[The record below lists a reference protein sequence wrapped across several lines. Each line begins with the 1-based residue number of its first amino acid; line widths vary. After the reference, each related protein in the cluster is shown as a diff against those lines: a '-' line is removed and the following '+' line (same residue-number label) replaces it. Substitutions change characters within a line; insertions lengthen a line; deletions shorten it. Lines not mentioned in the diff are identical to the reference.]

1 MAINQLGFEQAATLI
16 AALHTQVTGQSSIA
30 PTDTASFVSMA
41 QATLQAG
48 YEPVLNAIG
57 QVLGRTLIAVR
68 PYSRKFKGLEMSS
81 ERWGGITRKI
91 NFGENALDPYTA
103 LDPDQ
108 IGDPTFNLTDGSS
121 IDQYV
126 VKKPK
131 VLQTVYV
138 GQNVYESSYTIFTKQ
153 LDTAF
158 SSPAEFSAFMS
169 GLMTHFSNEREQYLE
184 SLSRAILCNMI
195 GAKKVLDAAGVDLQI
210 IDLLAEYNTATG
222 QSLTATTVKL
232 PANYPAFTKWC
243 YAYIQ
248 HVSELFTER
257 TEMYQRPL
265 TNFHIMRHTPKA
277 DQRLFMDADFLA
289 HMTAEVLADTYHD
302 NFLRYSEV
310 EAVNFW
316 QAAKDPNEV
325 NVKPVYL
332 NADCEFVNA
341 TDPVLVEGIV
351 GVLMD
356 RDAAG
361 YNLADDTLVASPYN
375 AKGQYY
381 NLYNHVRI
389 QLQNDLTEKAV
400 VFCIGG
406 SVNPNPPQPS
416 GGKVFEGEVFAMQS
430 DPDVNYAGSD
440 PMYLDY
446 RFNTPSPVP
455 SSIFVTVDG
464 VEVEIPRFETDQAL
478 VYGEFDD
485 DQNPIFTNYP
495 YAVIFMGG
503 DTADCE
509 QFIFDTAEEDTYD
522 VQINVPG
529 VASPEPE
536 RTTLYDGSVTL
547 TVDGEHSSTGEVQLE
562 EGHEIDLN
570 GQIPNSVIVT
580 AGGVTTTIPRFPAED
595 PCYGN
600 YEGTYGE
607 GYPVFITYPFFIH
620 LNVTDLVCDSI
631 DVDAPVASAGT
642 FDIKIE
648 AYVYPKDK

>member
-1 MAINQLGFEQAATLI
+1 MAINQLGFEQSATLI
-16 AALHTQVTGQSSIA
+16 AALHAQVTGMTSIA
-30 PTDTASFVSMA
+30 PTDTASFISMA
-41 QATLQAG
+41 QATLRAG

-91 NFGENALDPYTA
+91 NFGEKALDPY
-103 LDPDQ
+103 DP
-108 IGDPTFNLTDGSS
+108 INTESGDPTFALVDGYS

-126 VKKPK
+126 VKKPE
-131 VLQTVYV
+131 VLETVYV

-158 SSPAEFSAFMS
+158 SSPSEFGAFMS

-184 SLSRAILCNMI
+184 SLSRAILCNLI

-210 IDLLAEYNTATG
+210 IDLLSEYNTATG
-222 QSLTATTVKL
+222 QSLTVTTVKL

-325 NVKPVYL
+325 NVTPVYL
-332 NADCEFVNA
+332 NADCEYVNA

-361 YNLADDTLVASPYN
+361 YNLADDDLVASPYN

-406 SVNPNPPQPS
+406 SENPSPS
-416 GGKVFEGEVFAMQS
+416 PGTKVFEGEVSTSGPNEDNQYVS
-430 DPDVNYAGSD
+430 DNIELDPAVPADSLKSTLTAIVNGTSYT
-440 PMYLDY
+440 L
-446 RFNTPSPVP
+446 PV
-455 SSIFVTVDG
+455 
-464 VEVEIPRFETDQAL
+464 TDDSN
-478 VYGEFDD
+478 VYGEMVGGVVSFGTY
-485 DQNPIFTNYP
+485 PI
-495 YAVIFMGG
+495 AVIFTEGLVAYDGIMFYT
-503 DTADCE
+503 DTA
-509 QFIFDTAEEDTYD
+509 
-522 VQINVPG
+522 
-529 VASPEPE
+529 
-536 RTTLYDGSVTL
+536 
-547 TVDGEHSSTGEVQLE
+547 
-562 EGHEIDLN
+562 
-570 GQIPNSVIVT
+570 
-580 AGGVTTTIPRFPAED
+580 
-595 PCYGN
+595 
-600 YEGTYGE
+600 
-607 GYPVFITYPFFIH
+607 
-620 LNVTDLVCDSI
+620 VTD
-631 DVDAPVASAGT
+631 AA
-642 FDIKIE
+642 IE
-648 AYVYPKDK
+648 VYIPES

>member
-1 MAINQLGFEQAATLI
+1 MAINQLGFEQSATLI
-16 AALHTQVTGQSSIA
+16 AALHAQVTGMTSIA
-30 PTDTASFVSMA
+30 PTDTASFISMA
-41 QATLQAG
+41 QATLRAG

-68 PYSRKFKGLEMSS
+68 PYSRKFKGLEMSR

-91 NFGENALDPYTA
+91 NFGEKALDPY
-103 LDPDQ
+103 DPLNTES
-108 IGDPTFNLTDGSS
+108 GDPTFALVDGYS

-126 VKKPK
+126 VKKPE

-158 SSPAEFSAFMS
+158 SSPSEFGAFMS
-169 GLMTHFSNEREQYLE
+169 GLMEHFSNEREQYLE

-222 QSLTATTVKL
+222 LSLTATSVRE
-232 PANYPAFTKWC
+232 PDNYPAFAKWA

-248 HVSELFTER
+248 HVSEMFTER
-257 TEMYQRPL
+257 TEMFQRPL
-265 TNFHIMRHTPKA
+265 TSYHIMRHTPKA

-325 NVKPVYL
+325 NVTPVYL
-332 NADCEFVNA
+332 NANCEYVNA

-361 YNLADDTLVASPYN
+361 YNLADDDLVASPYN

-400 VFCIGG
+400 VFCIGEGGGGGGGGG
-406 SVNPNPPQPS
+406 S
-416 GGKVFEGEVFAMQS
+416 
-430 DPDVNYAGSD
+430 
-440 PMYLDY
+440 
-446 RFNTPSPVP
+446 FNEWNVS
-455 SSIFVTVDG
+455 VTVDG
-464 VEVEIPRFETDQAL
+464 EGTVGLYATTDEANNYTCTFNFEDAFNNQMETT
-478 VYGEFDD
+478 
-485 DQNPIFTNYP
+485 QNTVVKLIT
-495 YAVIFMGG
+495 
-503 DTADCE
+503 
-509 QFIFDTAEEDTYD
+509 EEDSAEVDTYGTFVSAEGAAVYD
-522 VQINVPG
+522 AETHHLTISGDCSIVMVPG
-529 VASPEPE
+529 S
-536 RTTLYDGSVTL
+536 D
-547 TVDGEHSSTGEVQLE
+547 
-562 EGHEIDLN
+562 
-570 GQIPNSVIVT
+570 
-580 AGGVTTTIPRFPAED
+580 
-595 PCYGN
+595 
-600 YEGTYGE
+600 
-607 GYPVFITYPFFIH
+607 
-620 LNVTDLVCDSI
+620 
-631 DVDAPVASAGT
+631 
-642 FDIKIE
+642 
-648 AYVYPKDK
+648 

>member
-41 QATLQAG
+41 QATLRAG

-91 NFGENALDPYTA
+91 NFGEKALDPY
-103 LDPDQ
+103 DPLNTES
-108 IGDPTFNLTDGSS
+108 GDPTFALVDGYS

-126 VKKPK
+126 VKKPE

-158 SSPAEFSAFMS
+158 SSPAEFGAFMS

-195 GAKKVLDAAGVDLQI
+195 GAKKVLDSAGVDLQI

-222 QSLTATTVKL
+222 LSLTATSVRE
-232 PANYPAFTKWC
+232 PDNYPAFAKWA

-248 HVSELFTER
+248 HVSEMFTER
-257 TEMYQRPL
+257 TEMFQRPL
-265 TNFHIMRHTPKA
+265 TSYHIMRHTPKA

-361 YNLADDTLVASPYN
+361 YNLADDDLVASPYN

-400 VFCIGG
+400 VFCIGE
-406 SVNPNPPQPS
+406 
-416 GGKVFEGEVFAMQS
+416 GGGGDMKRAKVALTM
-430 DPDVNYAGSD
+430 
-440 PMYLDY
+440 
-446 RFNTPSPVP
+446 
-455 SSIFVTVDG
+455 DG
-464 VEVEIPRFETDQAL
+464 PGDITAKDDGGVYGGLFETEGGLAVSLIAESAGTVNGDLVLFGEGPAL
-478 VYGEFDD
+478 
-485 DQNPIFTNYP
+485 FTVAGNY
-495 YAVIFMGG
+495 V
-503 DTADCE
+503 
-509 QFIFDTAEEDTYD
+509 
-522 VQINVPG
+522 
-529 VASPEPE
+529 
-536 RTTLYDGSVTL
+536 
-547 TVDGEHSSTGEVQLE
+547 SSTGNCEWDAVEEVLKIS
-562 EGHEIDLN
+562 GDC
-570 GQIPNSVIVT
+570 
-580 AGGVTTTIPRFPAED
+580 TITIES
-595 PCYGN
+595 
-600 YEGTYGE
+600 
-607 GYPVFITYPFFIH
+607 
-620 LNVTDLVCDSI
+620 TD
-631 DVDAPVASAGT
+631 
-642 FDIKIE
+642 
-648 AYVYPKDK
+648 

>member
-1 MAINQLGFEQAATLI
+1 MAINQLGFEQSATLLS
-16 AALHTQVTGQSSIA
+16 ALHAQVTGMTSIA
-30 PTDTASFVSMA
+30 PTDTASFISMA
-41 QATLQAG
+41 QATLRAG

-91 NFGENALDPYTA
+91 NFGEKALDPYTA
-103 LDPDQ
+103 LDPDA
-108 IGDPTFNLTDGSS
+108 IGDPTFSLTDGQS

-126 VKKPK
+126 VKKPE

-158 SSPAEFSAFMS
+158 SSPSEFSAFMS

-184 SLSRAILCNMI
+184 SLSRAILCNLI
-195 GAKKVLDAAGVDLQI
+195 GAKKVLDTAGVPLQI

-232 PANYPAFTKWC
+232 PANYPAFCKWA

-248 HVSELFTER
+248 HVSEMFTER
-257 TEMYQRPL
+257 TGMFQRPL
-265 TNFHIMRHTPKA
+265 TSFDIMRHTPKA

-316 QAAKDPNEV
+316 QAAQDPNEV

-341 TDPVLVEGIV
+341 SDPVLVEGIV

-361 YNLADDTLVASPYN
+361 YNLADDDLVASPYN

-406 SVNPNPPQPS
+406 GGGGES
-416 GGKVFEGEVFAMQS
+416 GGIKWYVPKQEITTGADGTALLSNVDMEGLSSGDAVGVVLVVPNESVEYVTGTVGGIPAALTITAATDELSLAFELTEATSGVLIKEGN
-430 DPDVNYAGSD
+430 DP
-440 PMYLDY
+440 L
-446 RFNTPSPVP
+446 PSA
-455 SSIFVTVDG
+455 T
-464 VEVEIPRFETDQAL
+464 VEIG
-478 VYGEFDD
+478 VYSF
-485 DQNPIFTNYP
+485 
-495 YAVIFMGG
+495 
-503 DTADCE
+503 
-509 QFIFDTAEEDTYD
+509 
-522 VQINVPG
+522 
-529 VASPEPE
+529 PE
-536 RTTLYDGSVTL
+536 S
-547 TVDGEHSSTGEVQLE
+547 
-562 EGHEIDLN
+562 
-570 GQIPNSVIVT
+570 
-580 AGGVTTTIPRFPAED
+580 
-595 PCYGN
+595 
-600 YEGTYGE
+600 
-607 GYPVFITYPFFIH
+607 
-620 LNVTDLVCDSI
+620 
-631 DVDAPVASAGT
+631 
-642 FDIKIE
+642 
-648 AYVYPKDK
+648 

>member
-1 MAINQLGFEQAATLI
+1 MAINQLGFEQSATLI
-16 AALHTQVTGQSSIA
+16 AALHAQVTGMTSIA
-30 PTDTASFVSMA
+30 PTDTASFISMA
-41 QATLQAG
+41 QATLRAG

-91 NFGENALDPYTA
+91 NFGEKALDPYVA
-103 LDPDQ
+103 LDPDK
-108 IGDPTFNLTDGSS
+108 IGDPTFDLSDGAS

-126 VKKPK
+126 VKKPE

-158 SSPAEFSAFMS
+158 SSPAEFGAFMS

-195 GAKKVLDAAGVDLQI
+195 GAKKVLDSAGVDLQI

-222 QSLTATTVKL
+222 LSLTATTVKL
-232 PANYPAFTKWC
+232 PANYPAFCKWA

-248 HVSELFTER
+248 HVSEMFTER

-265 TNFHIMRHTPKA
+265 TSYHIMRHTPKA

-325 NVKPVYL
+325 NVTPVYL
-332 NADCEFVNA
+332 NADCEYVNA
-341 TDPVLVEGIV
+341 TDPVEVDGIV

-361 YNLADDTLVASPYN
+361 YNLADDDLVASPYN

-406 SVNPNPPQPS
+406 SENPNPPAPTGS
-416 GGKVFEGEVFAMQS
+416 LLYTGEYETEAVQDEDFAM
-430 DPDVNYAGSD
+430 GTGIT
-440 PMYLDY
+440 LT
-446 RFNTPSPVP
+446 TPITGTAP
-455 SSIFVTVDG
+455 SVLHVIVDG
-464 VEVEIPRFETDQAL
+464 TSVDLPFVESSPEGAYLYGESDEDDKPVFTTYDYMVEISAMPPAMTSYDMVAFYTKTATSGTL
-478 VYGEFDD
+478 S
-485 DQNPIFTNYP
+485 I
-495 YAVIFMGG
+495 YA
-503 DTADCE
+503 E
-509 QFIFDTAEEDTYD
+509 
-522 VQINVPG
+522 
-529 VASPEPE
+529 
-536 RTTLYDGSVTL
+536 L
-547 TVDGEHSSTGEVQLE
+547 
-562 EGHEIDLN
+562 
-570 GQIPNSVIVT
+570 
-580 AGGVTTTIPRFPAED
+580 
-595 PCYGN
+595 
-600 YEGTYGE
+600 
-607 GYPVFITYPFFIH
+607 
-620 LNVTDLVCDSI
+620 
-631 DVDAPVASAGT
+631 SA
-642 FDIKIE
+642 
-648 AYVYPKDK
+648 

>member
-1 MAINQLGFEQAATLI
+1 MAINQLGFEQSATLI
-16 AALHTQVTGQSSIA
+16 AALHTQVTGTASIT
-30 PTDTASFVSMA
+30 PTDTASFISMA
-41 QATLQAG
+41 QATLRAG

-91 NFGENALDPYTA
+91 NFGEKALDPY
-103 LDPDQ
+103 DPLNTES
-108 IGDPTFNLTDGSS
+108 GDPTFALVDGYS

-126 VKKPK
+126 VKKPE

-158 SSPAEFSAFMS
+158 SSPAEFGAFMS

-184 SLSRAILCNMI
+184 SLSRAILCNLI
-195 GAKKVLDAAGVDLQI
+195 GAKKVLDSAGVDLQI
-210 IDLLAEYNTATG
+210 IDLLSEYNTATG
-222 QSLTATTVKL
+222 QSLTVTTVKL

-277 DQRLFMDADFLA
+277 DQRLYMDADFLA

-332 NADCEFVNA
+332 NADCEYVNA
-341 TDPVLVEGIV
+341 SDPVDVEGIV

-361 YNLADDTLVASPYN
+361 YNLADDDLVASPYN

-406 SVNPNPPQPS
+406 SENPSPAGTLLFS
-416 GGKVFEGEVFAMQS
+416 GSYTAASAMGMYVANLTPLAETLTDGHLPATLTVDLDGTAVELPAIMDGDNHTGTLGEVS
-430 DPDVNYAGSD
+430 GE
-440 PMYLDY
+440 
-446 RFNTPSPVP
+446 TPV
-455 SSIFVTVDG
+455 
-464 VEVEIPRFETDQAL
+464 
-478 VYGEFDD
+478 
-485 DQNPIFTNYP
+485 FTNYP
-495 YAVIFMGG
+495 CFM
-503 DTADCE
+503 
-509 QFIFDTAEEDTYD
+509 F
-522 VQINVPG
+522 VQSSSPWSNINM
-529 VASPEPE
+529 ALPEAGSG
-536 RTTLYDGSVTL
+536 TVSVTG
-547 TVDGEHSSTGEVQLE
+547 V
-562 EGHEIDLN
+562 
-570 GQIPNSVIVT
+570 IP
-580 AGGVTTTIPRFPAED
+580 E
-595 PCYGN
+595 
-600 YEGTYGE
+600 
-607 GYPVFITYPFFIH
+607 
-620 LNVTDLVCDSI
+620 
-631 DVDAPVASAGT
+631 
-642 FDIKIE
+642 
-648 AYVYPKDK
+648 

>member
-1 MAINQLGFEQAATLI
+1 MAINQLGFEQSATLI
-16 AALHTQVTGQSSIA
+16 AALHTQVTGMTSIA
-30 PTDTASFVSMA
+30 PTDTASFISMA
-41 QATLQAG
+41 QATLRAG

-91 NFGENALDPYTA
+91 NFGEKALDPYVP
-103 LDPDQ
+103 LDSVA
-108 IGDPTFNLTDGSS
+108 IGDPTFSLTDGDS
-121 IDQYV
+121 IDQFA
-126 VKKPK
+126 VKKPE

-158 SSPAEFSAFMS
+158 SSPAEFGAFMS

-184 SLSRAILCNMI
+184 SLSRAILCNLI
-195 GAKKVLDAAGVDLQI
+195 GAKKVLDSAGVDLQI
-210 IDLLAEYNTATG
+210 IDLLSEYNTATG
-222 QSLTATTVKL
+222 QSLTVTTVKL

-265 TNFHIMRHTPKA
+265 TSYHIMRHTPKA

-332 NADCEFVNA
+332 NADCEYVNA
-341 TDPVLVEGIV
+341 SDPVDVTGIV

-361 YNLADDTLVASPYN
+361 YNLADDELVASPYN

-381 NLYNHVRI
+381 NLFNHVRI

-406 SVNPNPPQPS
+406 SVNPSPTPS
-416 GGKVFEGEVFAMQS
+416 GTKMYEGSISTVMTEDGFAVSTIDSMLVAI
-430 DPDVNYAGSD
+430 PDAD
-440 PMYLDY
+440 LPE
-446 RFNTPSPVP
+446 T
-455 SSIFVTVDG
+455 VTVEFKSNTYTLNLDADMLA
-464 VEVEIPRFETDQAL
+464 DQGI
-478 VYGEFDD
+478 VRYGEFDAETGV
-485 DQNPIFTNYP
+485 PVFTNIP
-495 YAVIFMGG
+495 IAFGLSMG
-503 DTADCE
+503 DTPEVEENITFMTKA
-509 QFIFDTAEEDTYD
+509 AETDEAI
-522 VQINVPG
+522 VV
-529 VASPEPE
+529 
-536 RTTLYDGSVTL
+536 
-547 TVDGEHSSTGEVQLE
+547 TGEI
-562 EGHEIDLN
+562 G
-570 GQIPNSVIVT
+570 
-580 AGGVTTTIPRFPAED
+580 
-595 PCYGN
+595 
-600 YEGTYGE
+600 
-607 GYPVFITYPFFIH
+607 
-620 LNVTDLVCDSI
+620 
-631 DVDAPVASAGT
+631 
-642 FDIKIE
+642 K
-648 AYVYPKDK
+648 

>member
-1 MAINQLGFEQAATLI
+1 MAINQLGFEQAATLV
-16 AALHTQVTGQSSIA
+16 AALHTQVTGQASIT
-30 PTDTASFVSMA
+30 PTDTASFISMA
-41 QATLQAG
+41 QATLRAG

-91 NFGENALDPYTA
+91 NFGEKALDPYVA
-103 LDPDQ
+103 LDPTE
-108 IGDPTFNLTDGSS
+108 IGDPTFNLTDGQS
-121 IDQYV
+121 IDQFA
-126 VKKPK
+126 VKKPE

-158 SSPAEFSAFMS
+158 SSPAEFGAFMS

-184 SLSRAILCNMI
+184 SLSRAILCNLI
-195 GAKKVLDAAGVDLQI
+195 GAKKVLDSASVPLQI

-222 QSLTATTVKL
+222 LSLTATTVKL
-232 PANYPAFTKWC
+232 PANYPAFCKWA

-248 HVSELFTER
+248 HVSEMFTER
-257 TEMYQRPL
+257 TEMFQRPL
-265 TNFHIMRHTPKA
+265 TSYHIMRHTPKA

-341 TDPVLVEGIV
+341 TDPVDVTGIV

-361 YNLADDTLVASPYN
+361 YNLADDDLVASPYN

-400 VFCIGG
+400 VFCIGE
-406 SVNPNPPQPS
+406 
-416 GGKVFEGEVFAMQS
+416 GG
-430 DPDVNYAGSD
+430 
-440 PMYLDY
+440 
-446 RFNTPSPVP
+446 
-455 SSIFVTVDG
+455 
-464 VEVEIPRFETDQAL
+464 
-478 VYGEFDD
+478 
-485 DQNPIFTNYP
+485 
-495 YAVIFMGG
+495 GG
-503 DTADCE
+503 DSMKRVKVTMTIDGYGGIEVQLNDDGTYPAMFEFENGFTGIFGAETAGTSSATLAL
-509 QFIFDTAEEDTYD
+509 FND
-522 VQINVPG
+522 VP
-529 VASPEPE
+529 APLSP
-536 RTTLYDGSVTL
+536 LGNYV
-547 TVDGEHSSTGEVQLE
+547 SSTGDCVWDAES
-562 EGHEIDLN
+562 EILT
-570 GQIPNSVIVT
+570 VT
-580 AGGVTTTIPRFPAED
+580 GDCAVTIES
-595 PCYGN
+595 
-600 YEGTYGE
+600 
-607 GYPVFITYPFFIH
+607 
-620 LNVTDLVCDSI
+620 TD
-631 DVDAPVASAGT
+631 
-642 FDIKIE
+642 
-648 AYVYPKDK
+648 

>member
-1 MAINQLGFEQAATLI
+1 MAINQLGFEQSATLL
-16 AALHTQVTGQSSIA
+16 AALHGQVTGMTSIA
-30 PTDTASFVSMA
+30 PTDTASFISMA
-41 QATLQAG
+41 QATLRAG

-91 NFGENALDPYTA
+91 NFGEKALDPYTA
-103 LDPDQ
+103 LDPDA
-108 IGDPTFNLTDGSS
+108 IGDPTFTLSDGAS

-126 VKKPK
+126 VKKPE
-131 VLQTVYV
+131 VLETVYV

-158 SSPAEFSAFMS
+158 SSPSEFGAFMS

-184 SLSRAILCNMI
+184 SLSRAILCNLI

-210 IDLLAEYNTATG
+210 IDLLSEYNTATG
-222 QSLTATTVKL
+222 QSLTVTTVKQ

-316 QAAKDPNEV
+316 QAAKDPNQV
-325 NVKPVYL
+325 NVTPVYL
-332 NADCEFVNA
+332 NADCEYVNA
-341 TDPVLVEGIV
+341 TDPVLVEEIV

-361 YNLADDTLVASPYN
+361 YNLADDDLVASPYN

-400 VFCIGG
+400 VFCIG
-406 SVNPNPPQPS
+406 S
-416 GGKVFEGEVFAMQS
+416 GAEPVSPYLFNGDISTIEDSGRYYSAETPFDEGKS
-430 DPDVNYAGSD
+430 LPD
-440 PMYLDY
+440 
-446 RFNTPSPVP
+446 NTADWPVSMAADFLGYSYTLP
-455 SSIFVTVDG
+455 YDSLG
-464 VEVEIPRFETDQAL
+464 GGG
-478 VYGEFDD
+478 YGEWDSENFKASFANFPLYVAPLGDSD
-485 DQNPIFTNYP
+485 GHYTKFSIETAS
-495 YAVIFMGG
+495 AVT
-503 DTADCE
+503 DRKLAL
-509 QFIFDTAEEDTYD
+509 Y
-522 VQINVPG
+522 VPG
-529 VASPEPE
+529 P
-536 RTTLYDGSVTL
+536 
-547 TVDGEHSSTGEVQLE
+547 
-562 EGHEIDLN
+562 
-570 GQIPNSVIVT
+570 
-580 AGGVTTTIPRFPAED
+580 
-595 PCYGN
+595 
-600 YEGTYGE
+600 
-607 GYPVFITYPFFIH
+607 
-620 LNVTDLVCDSI
+620 
-631 DVDAPVASAGT
+631 
-642 FDIKIE
+642 
-648 AYVYPKDK
+648 

>member
-1 MAINQLGFEQAATLI
+1 MAINQLGFEQSATLI
-16 AALHTQVTGQSSIA
+16 AALHSQVTGHSSIA

-41 QATLQAG
+41 QATLRAG

-108 IGDPTFNLTDGSS
+108 IGDPTFNLTDGDS

-158 SSPAEFSAFMS
+158 SSPSEFGAFMS

-184 SLSRAILCNMI
+184 SLSRAILCNLI

-210 IDLLAEYNTATG
+210 IDLLSEYNTSTG
-222 QSLTATTVKL
+222 QSLTVTTVKL

-325 NVKPVYL
+325 NVTPVYL
-332 NADCEFVNA
+332 NADCEYVNA

-361 YNLADDTLVASPYN
+361 YNLADDDLVASPYN

-406 SVNPNPPQPS
+406 SVNPSPTPTITSIYTGTFSTSEWSGLYSSDELSMKAGVNWPDSTDDWPS
-416 GGKVFEGEVFAMQS
+416 EVI
-430 DPDVNYAGSD
+430 V
-440 PMYLDY
+440 DY
-446 RFNTPSPVP
+446 GTP
-455 SSIFVTVDG
+455 
-464 VEVEIPRFETDQAL
+464 EVRYTLPFDEYMNG
-478 VYGEFDD
+478 YGE
-485 DQNPIFTNYP
+485 
-495 YAVIFMGG
+495 
-503 DTADCE
+503 
-509 QFIFDTAEEDTYD
+509 
-522 VQINVPG
+522 
-529 VASPEPE
+529 S
-536 RTTLYDGSVTL
+536 S
-547 TVDGEHSSTGEVQLE
+547 SSTPVF
-562 EGHEIDLN
+562 
-570 GQIPNSVIVT
+570 
-580 AGGVTTTIPRFPAED
+580 TT
-595 PCYGN
+595 
-600 YEGTYGE
+600 
-607 GYPVFITYPFFIH
+607 YPVFFTPLADEDGHYYTFG
-620 LNVTDLVCDSI
+620 LNTESAVTDATI
-631 DVDAPVASAGT
+631 NIVADMS
-642 FDIKIE
+642 
-648 AYVYPKDK
+648 

>member
-1 MAINQLGFEQAATLI
+1 MAINQLGFEQSATLI
-16 AALHTQVTGQSSIA
+16 AALHTQVTGMASIA
-30 PTDTASFVSMA
+30 PTDTASFISMA
-41 QATLQAG
+41 QATLRAG

-91 NFGENALDPYTA
+91 NFGEKALDPY
-103 LDPDQ
+103 DPLNTES
-108 IGDPTFNLTDGSS
+108 GDPTFSLVDGNS

-126 VKKPK
+126 VKKPE

-158 SSPAEFSAFMS
+158 SSPSEFGAFMS

-210 IDLLAEYNTATG
+210 IDLLSEYNTATG
-222 QSLTATTVKL
+222 LSLTATSARE
-232 PANYPAFTKWC
+232 PDNYPAFATWA

-248 HVSELFTER
+248 HVSEMFTER
-257 TEMYQRPL
+257 TEMFQRPL
-265 TNFHIMRHTPKA
+265 TSYHIMRHTPKA

-325 NVKPVYL
+325 NVTPVYL
-332 NADCEFVNA
+332 NANCEYVNA

-361 YNLADDTLVASPYN
+361 YNLADDDLVASPYN

-400 VFCIGG
+400 VFCIGE
-406 SVNPNPPQPS
+406 
-416 GGKVFEGEVFAMQS
+416 GGGDSMKRVKVALTIDGYGDITAK
-430 DPDVNYAGSD
+430 DD
-440 PMYLDY
+440 
-446 RFNTPSPVP
+446 
-455 SSIFVTVDG
+455 DG
-464 VEVEIPRFETDQAL
+464 VYGGMFETEGGLQMAL
-478 VYGEFDD
+478 
-485 DQNPIFTNYP
+485 
-495 YAVIFMGG
+495 
-503 DTADCE
+503 
-509 QFIFDTAEEDTYD
+509 TAEEA
-522 VQINVPG
+522 G
-529 VASPEPE
+529 
-536 RTTLYDGSVTL
+536 
-547 TVDGEHSSTGEVQLE
+547 TVNGDLVLFGEGPALFTVSGNYVSSTGDCEWDAVNEVLKIS
-562 EGHEIDLN
+562 GDCA
-570 GQIPNSVIVT
+570 VT
-580 AGGVTTTIPRFPAED
+580 VKS
-595 PCYGN
+595 
-600 YEGTYGE
+600 
-607 GYPVFITYPFFIH
+607 
-620 LNVTDLVCDSI
+620 TD
-631 DVDAPVASAGT
+631 
-642 FDIKIE
+642 
-648 AYVYPKDK
+648 

>member
-1 MAINQLGFEQAATLI
+1 MAINQLGFEQSATLI
-16 AALHTQVTGQSSIA
+16 AALHAQVTGISSIA
-30 PTDTASFVSMA
+30 PTDTASFISMA

-68 PYSRKFKGLEMSS
+68 PYSRKFKGLEMSR
-81 ERWGGITRKI
+81 ERWSGITRKI
-91 NFGENALDPYTA
+91 NFGENALDPYAA

-108 IGDPTFNLTDGSS
+108 IGDPTFDLTDGAS

-131 VLQTVYV
+131 VLETVYV

-158 SSPAEFSAFMS
+158 RSPEEFGAFMS

-184 SLSRAILCNMI
+184 SMSRAILCNLI
-195 GAKKVLDAAGVDLQI
+195 GAKKVLDDAGVDLQI
-210 IDLLAEYNTATG
+210 IDLLKEYNTATG
-222 QSLTATTVKL
+222 QSLTTTTVKL

-265 TNFHIMRHTPKA
+265 TSFKIMRHTPKA

-316 QAAKDPNEV
+316 QASMNPNEV

-332 NADCEFVNA
+332 NGDCEYVNA
-341 TDPVLVEGIV
+341 TDPVDVKEIV

-361 YNLADDTLVASPYN
+361 YNLADDDLVASPYN

-406 SVNPNPPQPS
+406 SENPNPPLP
-416 GGKVFEGEVFAMQS
+416 GDITIYEGEYEAELVEGESYYEADVELPNTLHAPHPEKVYVIAGEIEEELLYNS
-430 DPDVNYAGSD
+430 DASGSSTW
-440 PMYLDY
+440 MY
-446 RFNTPSPVP
+446 
-455 SSIFVTVDG
+455 G
-464 VEVEIPRFETDQAL
+464 AW
-478 VYGEFDD
+478 DD
-485 DQNPIFTNYP
+485 DNDVPDFTDSHF
-495 YAVIFMGG
+495 V
-503 DTADCE
+503 
-509 QFIFDTAEEDTYD
+509 
-522 VQINVPG
+522 VQIEATDIPTFLDFTI
-529 VASPEPE
+529 AAIYTAAAE
-536 RTTLYDGSVTL
+536 
-547 TVDGEHSSTGEVQLE
+547 TGTITIR
-562 EGHEIDLN
+562 IDN
-570 GQIPNSVIVT
+570 QNT
-580 AGGVTTTIPRFPAED
+580 
-595 PCYGN
+595 
-600 YEGTYGE
+600 
-607 GYPVFITYPFFIH
+607 
-620 LNVTDLVCDSI
+620 
-631 DVDAPVASAGT
+631 
-642 FDIKIE
+642 
-648 AYVYPKDK
+648 

>member
-48 YEPVLNAIG
+48 YEPVLNAIS

-91 NFGENALDPYTA
+91 NFGEKALDPYTA
-103 LDPDQ
+103 LDPNA
-108 IGDPTFNLTDGSS
+108 IGDPTFDLTDGQS
-121 IDQYV
+121 IDQYT
-126 VKKPK
+126 VKKPE

-138 GQNVYESSYTIFTKQ
+138 GQAVYESSYTIFEKQ
-153 LDTAF
+153 LSTAF
-158 SSPAEFSAFMS
+158 RSPEEFGAWMS
-169 GLMTHFSNEREQYLE
+169 GLMEHFSNEREQYLE
-184 SLSRAILCNMI
+184 SLSRAILCNLI
-195 GAKKVLDAAGVDLQI
+195 GAKKVLDSAGVPLQI

-222 QSLTATTVKL
+222 LSLTATTVKL
-232 PANYPAFTKWC
+232 PANYPAFCKWA

-248 HVSELFTER
+248 HVSEMFTER
-257 TEMYQRPL
+257 TEMFQRPL
-265 TNFHIMRHTPKA
+265 TSYHIMRHTPKA
-277 DQRLFMDADFLA
+277 DQRLYMDADFLA

-341 TDPVLVEGIV
+341 TDPVDVTGIV

-400 VFCIGG
+400 VFCIGEG
-406 SVNPNPPQPS
+406 GGEEASLKLMYNGAAAITTESVTFS
-416 GGKVFEGEVFAMQS
+416 GAYESAALSLS
-430 DPDVNYAGSD
+430 DPI
-440 PMYLDY
+440 PL
-446 RFNTPSPVP
+446 PVP
-455 SSIFVTVDG
+455 S
-464 VEVEIPRFETDQAL
+464 
-478 VYGEFDD
+478 
-485 DQNPIFTNYP
+485 
-495 YAVIFMGG
+495 AVIL
-503 DTADCE
+503 
-509 QFIFDTAEEDTYD
+509 TAETPNTESFVLPY
-522 VQINVPG
+522 NLN
-529 VASPEPE
+529 ASAYG
-536 RTTLYDGSVTL
+536 LFDGNDPLFQECPFIVTL
-547 TVDGEHSSTGEVQLE
+547 TDDTEKVVSLKVISSE
-562 EGHEIDLN
+562 
-570 GQIPNSVIVT
+570 S
-580 AGGVTTTIPRFPAED
+580 
-595 PCYGN
+595 
-600 YEGTYGE
+600 GT
-607 GYPVFITYPFFIH
+607 
-620 LNVTDLVCDSI
+620 LNVKVE
-631 DVDAPVASAGT
+631 G
-642 FDIKIE
+642 
-648 AYVYPKDK
+648 VYLA

>member
-1 MAINQLGFEQAATLI
+1 MGINSLDFEQSATLI
-16 AALHTQVTGQSSIA
+16 AALHSQVTGIASIT
-30 PTDTASFVSMA
+30 PTDTASFISMA
-41 QATLQAG
+41 QATLRAG

-108 IGDPTFNLTDGSS
+108 IGDPTFSLTDGDS

-131 VLQTVYV
+131 VLETVYV

-158 SSPAEFSAFMS
+158 SSPSEFGAFMA

-184 SLSRAILCNMI
+184 SLSRSILCNLI
-195 GAKKVLDAAGVDLQI
+195 GAKKVLDSAGVDLQI

-222 QSLTATTVKL
+222 QALTSTTVKL
-232 PANYPAFTKWC
+232 PANYPAFCKWA

-248 HVSELFTER
+248 HVSEMFTER
-257 TEMYQRPL
+257 TEMFQRPL
-265 TNFHIMRHTPKA
+265 TSIKIMRHTPKA

-316 QAAKDPNEV
+316 QAALDPNEV

-332 NADCEFVNA
+332 NGDCEYVNA

-361 YNLADDTLVASPYN
+361 YNLADDDLVASPYN

-406 SVNPNPPQPS
+406 GAVVSSDIFNGKAITQMDAQMGVAIS
-416 GGKVFEGEVFAMQS
+416 GKIPMGEGVSYADAAAAPAKIEIEYDGNTYEITKTVSGTIASYMVMTELSAPDFENYPVMVQMHPAEEN
-430 DPDVNYAGSD
+430 DPLNSIVIMTETAGS
-440 PMYLDY
+440 Y
-446 RFNTPSPVP
+446 
-455 SSIFVTVDG
+455 
-464 VEVEIPRFETDQAL
+464 
-478 VYGEFDD
+478 
-485 DQNPIFTNYP
+485 PI
-495 YAVIFMGG
+495 VI
-503 DTADCE
+503 T
-509 QFIFDTAEEDTYD
+509 
-522 VQINVPG
+522 
-529 VASPEPE
+529 
-536 RTTLYDGSVTL
+536 
-547 TVDGEHSSTGEVQLE
+547 
-562 EGHEIDLN
+562 EG
-570 GQIPNSVIVT
+570 
-580 AGGVTTTIPRFPAED
+580 
-595 PCYGN
+595 
-600 YEGTYGE
+600 
-607 GYPVFITYPFFIH
+607 
-620 LNVTDLVCDSI
+620 
-631 DVDAPVASAGT
+631 
-642 FDIKIE
+642 
-648 AYVYPKDK
+648 

>member
-16 AALHTQVTGQSSIA
+16 AALHTQVTGQASIA

-41 QATLQAG
+41 QATLRAG

-91 NFGENALDPYTA
+91 NFGEKALDPYVA
-103 LDPDQ
+103 LDPDA
-108 IGDPTFNLTDGSS
+108 IGDPTFSLSDGAS

-126 VKKPK
+126 VKKPE

-158 SSPAEFSAFMS
+158 SSPAEFGAFMS

-195 GAKKVLDAAGVDLQI
+195 GAKKVLDSAGVDLQI

-222 QSLTATTVKL
+222 LSLTATSVRE
-232 PANYPAFTKWC
+232 PDNYPAFAKWA

-248 HVSELFTER
+248 HVSEMFTER
-257 TEMYQRPL
+257 TEMFQRPL
-265 TNFHIMRHTPKA
+265 TSYHIMRHTPKA

-325 NVKPVYL
+325 NVTPVYL

-361 YNLADDTLVASPYN
+361 YNLADDDLVASPYN

-406 SVNPNPPQPS
+406 GAVVSSDIFNGKAITQMNVQMGAALS
-416 GGKVFEGEVFAMQS
+416 GKLPMGEGVSYADAAAAPAKIKIEYDGDTYEITKTVSGTNAAYMVMTDES
-430 DPDVNYAGSD
+430 APD
-440 PMYLDY
+440 
-446 RFNTPSPVP
+446 
-455 SSIFVTVDG
+455 
-464 VEVEIPRFETDQAL
+464 
-478 VYGEFDD
+478 
-485 DQNPIFTNYP
+485 FTNYP
-495 YAVIFMGG
+495 VMV
-503 DTADCE
+503 
-509 QFIFDTAEEDTYD
+509 QMHPAEEND
-522 VQINVPG
+522 P
-529 VASPEPE
+529 
-536 RTTLYDGSVTL
+536 L
-547 TVDGEHSSTGEVQLE
+547 
-562 EGHEIDLN
+562 
-570 GQIPNSVIVT
+570 NSVIIMT
-580 AGGVTTTIPRFPAED
+580 AAA
-595 PCYGN
+595 
-600 YEGTYGE
+600 GTYPIVITE
-607 GYPVFITYPFFIH
+607 G
-620 LNVTDLVCDSI
+620 
-631 DVDAPVASAGT
+631 
-642 FDIKIE
+642 
-648 AYVYPKDK
+648 

>member
-1 MAINQLGFEQAATLI
+1 MAINQLGFEQSATLI
-16 AALHTQVTGQSSIA
+16 AALHAQVTGIASIA
-30 PTDTASFVSMA
+30 PTDTASFISMA

-48 YEPVLNAIG
+48 YEPVLNAIS

-68 PYSRKFKGLEMSS
+68 PYSRKFKGLEMSR

-91 NFGENALDPYTA
+91 NFGENALDPYAA

-108 IGDPTFNLTDGSS
+108 IGDPTFDLTDGAS

-131 VLQTVYV
+131 VLETVYV

-158 SSPAEFSAFMS
+158 RSPEEFGAFMS

-184 SLSRAILCNMI
+184 SLSRAILCNLI
-195 GAKKVLDAAGVDLQI
+195 GAKKVLDSAGVDLQI

-222 QSLTATTVKL
+222 QSLTVTTVKL
-232 PANYPAFTKWC
+232 PANYPAFCKWA

-248 HVSELFTER
+248 HVSEMFTER
-257 TEMYQRPL
+257 TEMFQRPL
-265 TNFHIMRHTPKA
+265 TSFKIMRHTPKA

-325 NVKPVYL
+325 NVTPVYL
-332 NADCEFVNA
+332 NGDCEYVNA
-341 TDPVLVEGIV
+341 TDPVDVEGII

-361 YNLADDTLVASPYN
+361 YNLADDDLVASPYN

-381 NLYNHVRI
+381 NLYNHVRV

-406 SVNPNPPQPS
+406 SVNPSPS
-416 GGKVFEGEVFAMQS
+416 G
-430 DPDVNYAGSD
+430 
-440 PMYLDY
+440 
-446 RFNTPSPVP
+446 
-455 SSIFVTVDG
+455 TV
-464 VEVEIPRFETDQAL
+464 V
-478 VYGEFDD
+478 
-485 DQNPIFTNYP
+485 
-495 YAVIFMGG
+495 
-503 DTADCE
+503 
-509 QFIFDTAEEDTYD
+509 
-522 VQINVPG
+522 
-529 VASPEPE
+529 
-536 RTTLYDGSVTL
+536 
-547 TVDGEHSSTGEVQLE
+547 
-562 EGHEIDLN
+562 
-570 GQIPNSVIVT
+570 
-580 AGGVTTTIPRFPAED
+580 
-595 PCYGN
+595 
-600 YEGTYGE
+600 YEGTVSTDGPDESGRYSSVPETLDPAIPAADLKDTLLVNYNGTDYTLPKVSDGLYGAFS
-607 GYPVFITYPFFIH
+607 GDDPVFTDYPVVVIFNEDLTPYDAIFFYTASA
-620 LNVTDLVCDSI
+620 VTDVPITLSI
-631 DVDAPVASAGT
+631 PA
-642 FDIKIE
+642 
-648 AYVYPKDK
+648 